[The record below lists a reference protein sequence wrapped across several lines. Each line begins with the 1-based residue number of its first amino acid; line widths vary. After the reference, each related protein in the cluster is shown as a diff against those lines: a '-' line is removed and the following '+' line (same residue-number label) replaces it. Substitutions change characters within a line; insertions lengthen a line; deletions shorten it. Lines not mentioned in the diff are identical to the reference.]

1 MQSINPWFSK
11 INSPSAQFVPLQ
23 PRLRVS
29 GGNASSLH
37 LWCTRRA
44 TKRCSLKINNLELPR
59 RNLVTSEGP
68 FCSSSSYNPPKFID
82 NQPKRNHM
90 RIQAATSG
98 SLNNKLIFQTS
109 ENEFEAN
116 SYSDDTLQ
124 PNPKY
129 ENRFLIIA
137 RLGSFINNAAES
149 FFKSEIRRRLFVT
162 AALLV
167 ISRVGYF
174 IPLPGFDRRLVPE
187 NYLSFVSGSVE
198 ELGELAPELKLS
210 LFQLG
215 ISPQIAASIVM
226 QVLCYVVPSLIK
238 LRKEGLDANEKIKS
252 YIWWLSFGFAIV
264 EALIISYFSLSYS
277 IYAAIHIWSCF
288 NNCRVK
294 HVMLTTMLL
303 VSGAMTTTWICD
315 KISDSG
321 FGHGSSLLICVNILT
336 GYVETLHKM
345 VSQLSGAGSSVG
357 LWPYIFAVSG
367 VFMIVTMWAVIVT
380 QGCRKIK
387 LQYYGF
393 KLASSTRKDSPVTEV
408 EQYIP
413 FNINP
418 SGMQPVLTTS
428 YLLGFP
434 AIVASFFTSRFWVNV
449 REILNPESSLGAAPW
464 VYYTI
469 YAFFVFVFNIFDI
482 ANMPKEIAEYLNKM
496 GARIPNVKPGNATV
510 EYLAKVQASTRFWG
524 GLLLSIL
531 ATSSTIL
538 DHYLRKRND
547 GFSIGF
553 TSVLIIVGSII
564 ELRRS
569 YQAYNVMPSLSKA
582 LKRYGV

>member
-1 MQSINPWFSK
+1 MQSVNPWFTK
-11 INSPSAQFVPLQ
+11 INSPSADYVPLRR
-23 PRLRVS
+23 RLRVS
-29 GGNASSLH
+29 GGNANGH
-37 LWCTRRA
+37 LWCTPCV
-44 TKRCSLKINNLELPR
+44 TKRRSVKINNLELPR
-59 RNLVTSEGP
+59 TSFVLERP
-68 FCSSSSYNPPKFID
+68 FCSSAGHSSPKLVY
-82 NQPKRNHM
+82 NQPKRNYT
-90 RIQAATSG
+90 RVQAATSG
-98 SLNNKLIFQTS
+98 SLSNKLIFQTS

-116 SYSDDTLQ
+116 SYSDEAVQ

-277 IYAAIHIWSCF
+277 IYAASASQ
-288 NNCRVK
+288 RAK

-345 VSQLSGAGSSVG
+345 LSQLTGAGSSVG

-367 VFMIVTMWAVIVT
+367 VFVIVTMWAVIVT

-393 KLASSTRKDSPVTEV
+393 KLASSTRKDAPVTEV

-449 REILNPESSLGAAPW
+449 REVLNPESSLGAAPW

-524 GLLLSIL
+524 GLLLSVL

>member
-1 MQSINPWFSK
+1 MCKNYSECCIGSGC
-11 INSPSAQFVPLQ
+11 VP
-23 PRLRVS
+23 
-29 GGNASSLH
+29 
-37 LWCTRRA
+37 
-44 TKRCSLKINNLELPR
+44 
-59 RNLVTSEGP
+59 RNLTSFTKHGL
-68 FCSSSSYNPPKFID
+68 
-82 NQPKRNHM
+82 
-90 RIQAATSG
+90 
-98 SLNNKLIFQTS
+98 LN
-109 ENEFEAN
+109 
-116 SYSDDTLQ
+116 
-124 PNPKY
+124 
-129 ENRFLIIA
+129 II
-137 RLGSFINNAAES
+137 
-149 FFKSEIRRRLFVT
+149 V
-162 AALLV
+162 
-167 ISRVGYF
+167 
-174 IPLPGFDRRLVPE
+174 
-187 NYLSFVSGSVE
+187 
-198 ELGELAPELKLS
+198 
-210 LFQLG
+210 
-215 ISPQIAASIVM
+215 
-226 QVLCYVVPSLIK
+226 
-238 LRKEGLDANEKIKS
+238 
-252 YIWWLSFGFAIV
+252 
-264 EALIISYFSLSYS
+264 
-277 IYAAIHIWSCF
+277 
-288 NNCRVK
+288 
-294 HVMLTTMLL
+294 
-303 VSGAMTTTWICD
+303 
-315 KISDSG
+315 
-321 FGHGSSLLICVNILT
+321 
-336 GYVETLHKM
+336 
-345 VSQLSGAGSSVG
+345 GAGSSVG

-367 VFMIVTMWAVIVT
+367 VFVIVTMWAVIVT

-393 KLASSTRKDSPVTEV
+393 KLASSTRKDAPVTEV

-449 REILNPESSLGAAPW
+449 REVLNPESSLGAAPW

-524 GLLLSIL
+524 GLLLSVL

>member
-1 MQSINPWFSK
+1 MNLQMQSINPWFSK
-11 INSPSAQFVPLQ
+11 SNSASAEYVHLHR
-23 PRLRVS
+23 RLRVS
-29 GGNASSLH
+29 GGNANNIH
-37 LWCTRRA
+37 LWCTPCI
-44 TKRCSLKINNLELPR
+44 TKRCSLKIYNLELLRWNVETFEKPC
-59 RNLVTSEGP
+59 
-68 FCSSSSYNPPKFID
+68 CSNSGHNSPKFIY
-82 NQPKRNHM
+82 NQPKRNHL
-90 RIQAATSG
+90 RIHAATSD
-98 SLNNKLIFQTS
+98 SLSNKLIFHTS

-116 SYSDDTLQ
+116 SYNDETLQ
-124 PNPKY
+124 PKPKY

-149 FFKSEIRRRLFVT
+149 FFKSEIRRRLSVT

-198 ELGELAPELKLS
+198 ELGEMAPELKLS

-252 YIWWLSFGFAIV
+252 YIWWMSFGFAII

-277 IYAAIHIWSCF
+277 IYAASASQ
-288 NNCRVK
+288 RVK

-345 VSQLSGAGSSVG
+345 LSQLSGAGSTGG
-357 LWPYIFAVSG
+357 LWPYVFAVSG
-367 VFMIVTMWAVIVT
+367 VFIIVTMWAVIVT

>member
-1 MQSINPWFSK
+1 MNLQMQSINPWFSNV
-11 INSPSAQFVPLQ
+11 NSSSADYFAPQRGS
-23 PRLRVS
+23 RLS
-29 GGNASSLH
+29 GGRAHSLQLWHAS
-37 LWCTRRA
+37 CARR
-44 TKRCSLKINNLELPR
+44 RCSLKTNNLELHKSHFV
-59 RNLVTSEGP
+59 NLEKS
-68 FCSSSSYNPPKFID
+68 FCSSAGHNSSKFIY
-82 NQPKRNHM
+82 NHPRRTHM
-90 RIQAATSG
+90 RIQAASSG
-98 SLNNKLIFQTS
+98 SLSRELIMPTS
-109 ENEFEAN
+109 ENEFEVG
-116 SYSDDTLQ
+116 SYNAENLQ
-124 PNPKY
+124 PSPKY
-129 ENRFLIIA
+129 ENKFLIFV
-137 RLGSFINNAAES
+137 RLGSVINNAAES

-215 ISPQIAASIVM
+215 ISPQIGASIVM
-226 QVLCYVVPSLIK
+226 QVLCYVVPSLVK

-252 YIWWLSFGFAIV
+252 YIWWLSLGFAIL
-264 EALIISYFSLSYS
+264 EALIISCFSLSYS
-277 IYAAIHIWSCF
+277 IYAA
-288 NNCRVK
+288 NAGQRVK

-303 VSGAMTTTWICD
+303 VCGAMTTTWICD

-336 GYVETLHKM
+336 GYIETLHKM
-345 VSQLSGAGSSVG
+345 LSQLSGSAVG
-357 LWPYIFAVSG
+357 WGPYILAVSG
-367 VFMIVTMWAVIVT
+367 VFIVVTMWAVVVT

-393 KLASSTRKDSPVTEV
+393 KLASSTREDSPVTEV

-434 AIVASFFTSRFWVNV
+434 AIVASFFSSRFWNNV

-469 YAFFVFVFNIFDI
+469 YAFFVFLFNIFDI

-496 GARIPNVKPGNATV
+496 GARIPDIKPGKATV
-510 EYLAKVQASTRFWG
+510 EYLAKIQASTRFWG

-538 DHYLRKRND
+538 DHYLRKTNE